1 MQTKPYSG
9 LRVVDFTTTLA
20 GPHCTRMLADLGA
33 EVIKLEAPDGD
44 MLRYRLPLRDG
55 ASTIFGHL
63 NAGKKSVVVDLKT
76 EEGRETARQLAL
88 SADILVENYRPG
100 VMEKFDLDYS
110 TLLQANPRLI
120 YCSISG
126 FGQSGP
132 LASFAAYAP
141 VIHAA
146 SGYDLTHLSYQ
157 SGREKPDYCGI
168 YIADVIAGTY
178 AFGAIGVALHMRGT
192 TGKGQMIDVSMLES
206 MLSLLPNEM
215 QQAQFSVERPSR
227 PLFGP
232 VETKDGYVMLAV
244 GSEKSFHAIAH
255 GMGRPEILT
264 DPRFRKYLERR
275 TNWSQFMEIVE
286 DWSRDYTSAECLA
299 RFTEMGVPASAYKT
313 MKEVLDDPQL
323 AHRGALVEVEDGGGT
338 FLALNP
344 PFQMSAADVTV
355 NRRVAAL
362 GEHTQE
368 FARQLDDQARDA
380 ALAATVA
387 EPQ

>member
-1 MQTKPYSG
+1 MQPKPYSG

-33 EVIKLEAPDGD
+33 EVIKLEAPDGE
-44 MLRYRLPLRDG
+44 MMRHRLPLRDG

-63 NAGKKSVVVDLKT
+63 NAGKKSVVVDLKSD
-76 EEGRETARQLAL
+76 EGRETARQLAL

-100 VMEKFDLDYS
+100 VMKKFGLDHAA
-110 TLLQANPRLI
+110 LREANPGLI

-126 FGQSGP
+126 FGQDGP

-157 SGREKPDYCGI
+157 DDREKPDYCGI

-178 AFGAIGVALHMRGT
+178 AFGAIGVALNMRGA
-192 TGKGQMIDVSMLES
+192 TGEGQVIDVSMLES

-215 QQAQFSVERPSR
+215 QQAQFDVARPSR

-232 VETKDGYVMLAV
+232 VETSDGYVMLAV
-244 GSEKSFHAIAH
+244 GSEKSFQAIAH
-255 GMGRPEILT
+255 GMNRPEILT
-264 DPRFRKYLERR
+264 DPRFIKYFERR

-286 DWSRDYTSAECLA
+286 DWSRGYTSAECLEK
-299 RFTEMGVPASAYKT
+299 FTEMGVPASAYKT

-323 AHRGALVEVEDGGGT
+323 AHRGAFVEVEDAGGS

-344 PFQMSAADVTV
+344 PFQMSGADVTV
-355 NRRVAAL
+355 GRWVASL
-362 GEHTQE
+362 GEHSDEIARELGTGPRIAAVADTQ
-368 FARQLDDQARDA
+368 
-380 ALAATVA
+380 
-387 EPQ
+387 

>member
-1 MQTKPYSG
+1 MQTKPYTG

-33 EVIKLEAPDGD
+33 EVIKLEAPEGD

-55 ASTIFGHL
+55 ASTIFGHI
-63 NAGKKSVVVDLKT
+63 NAGKKSVVINLKT
-76 EEGRETARQLAL
+76 DEGRETAKRLAM

-100 VMEKFDLDYS
+100 VMQKFGLDYD
-110 TLLQANPRLI
+110 TLSSANSKLI

-132 LASFAAYAP
+132 LAGFAAYAP

-157 SGREKPDYCGI
+157 DNRTKPDYCGI

-178 AFGAIGVALHMRGT
+178 AFGAIGVALNMRHA

-215 QQAQFSVERPSR
+215 QQAQFDVERPSR

-232 VETKDGYVMLAV
+232 VETSDGHVMLAV
-244 GSEKSFHAIAH
+244 GSEKSFNAIAH
-255 GMGRPEILT
+255 GMNCPEILT
-264 DPRFRKYLERR
+264 DPRFAKYLERR
-275 TNWSQFMEIVE
+275 TNWSKFMEIVE
-286 DWSRDYTSAECLA
+286 NWSRNYTSEECLEK
-299 RFTEMGVPASAYKT
+299 FTEMGVPASAYKT
-313 MKEVLDDPQL
+313 MKQVLKDPQL
-323 AHRGALVEVEDGGGT
+323 AHRGAFAEVEDHAGT
-338 FLALNP
+338 FLTLNP
-344 PFQMSAADVTV
+344 PFHMSDVDV
-355 NRRVAAL
+355 SAGHRVAAL
-362 GEHTQE
+362 GEHNLE
-368 FARQLDDQARDA
+368 IARELEDMPKHAER
-380 ALAATVA
+380 VSKMA

>member
-9 LRVVDFTTTLA
+9 LRIVDFTTTLA

-33 EVIKLEAPDGD
+33 EVIKVEAPEGD

-76 EEGRETARQLAL
+76 EEGRETARRLAL

-100 VMEKFDLDYS
+100 VMQKFGLDYAKLS
-110 TLLQANPRLI
+110 QANPRLI

-132 LASFAAYAP
+132 MATFAAYAP

-146 SGYDLTHLSYQ
+146 SGYDLTHMSYQ
-157 SGREKPDYCGI
+157 GDREKPDYCGI

-192 TGKGQMIDVSMLES
+192 TGKGQLIDVSMLES

-215 QQAQFSVERPSR
+215 QQAQFNVERPSR

-255 GMGRPEILT
+255 GMNRPEILT
-264 DPRFRKYLERR
+264 DPRFKKYLERR
-275 TNWSQFMEIVE
+275 TNWSKFMEIVE
-286 DWSRDYTSAECLA
+286 DWSRDFTSEECLEK
-299 RFTEMGVPASAYKT
+299 FTEMGVPASAYKT
-313 MKEVLDDPQL
+313 MKEVLQDPQL
-323 AHRGALVEVEDGGGT
+323 AHRGALAEVEDGAGT

-344 PFQMSAADVTV
+344 PFHMSGADVSV
-355 NRRVAAL
+355 GRRVATL
-362 GEHTQE
+362 GEHNHE
-368 FARQLDDQARDA
+368 IARELGDQAPDA
-380 ALAATVA
+380 AKVSTEA